1 MTAAIGSCT
10 RTRGS
15 SRICCKGFL
24 DEPWV
29 KDIEWSTLKLEES
42 QHVSRSLKQRRNDL
56 VWRMSLKGGRS
67 LFVYLMLEFQ
77 ATVDW
82 HMAVRL
88 LTYLGLFYE
97 GLVRSGSPKRRK
109 LPAVVPVVVYN
120 GVSPWSAKLDVRE
133 LVEESSGAIAE
144 YHPRLRYKLI
154 EARSCGELDDSR
166 ENLSDV
172 MFRLERAETEADARR
187 AVALL
192 QQWLEAGEHAR
203 LRQHFSQWITRAVLS
218 ARVPGTHVPEA
229 RELAEV
235 MKVLDEEMVPWTER
249 WKAEG
254 MAEGIAKGVALGIA
268 KGVALGK
275 AEGKAEGVAQGRQ
288 EQLIR
293 IVHSRFGEIV
303 ADSLAALLQPVSS
316 EQVLDELTDWVASCR
331 SGEDLLARVRH
342 G

>member
-1 MTAAIGSCT
+1 MEHD
-10 RTRGS
+10 S
-15 SRICCKGFL
+15 SYRLLYSHPRLVEDLLKGFV

-29 KDIEWSTLKLEES
+29 KDIEWSTLRLEAS
-42 QHVSRSLKQRRNDL
+42 QHVSSSLEQRRNDL

-77 ATVDW
+77 STVDW

-120 GVSPWSAKLDVRE
+120 GVSPWSAKLDVHE
-133 LVEESSGAIAE
+133 LVEESPGAIAE

-154 EARSCGELDDSR
+154 EARSCRELDLGTARGADRAGGDDQGGDRLAAGRDSR

-192 QQWLEAGEHAR
+192 QQWLEAGEHAS
-203 LRQHFSQWITRAVLS
+203 LRQDFS
-218 ARVPGTHVPEA
+218 HVPEGRPMDYPSGVVGA
-229 RELAEV
+229 RAG
-235 MKVLDEEMVPWTER
+235 D
-249 WKAEG
+249 
-254 MAEGIAKGVALGIA
+254 
-268 KGVALGK
+268 
-275 AEGKAEGVAQGRQ
+275 
-288 EQLIR
+288 
-293 IVHSRFGEIV
+293 
-303 ADSLAALLQPVSS
+303 
-316 EQVLDELTDWVASCR
+316 
-331 SGEDLLARVRH
+331 ART
-342 G
+342 